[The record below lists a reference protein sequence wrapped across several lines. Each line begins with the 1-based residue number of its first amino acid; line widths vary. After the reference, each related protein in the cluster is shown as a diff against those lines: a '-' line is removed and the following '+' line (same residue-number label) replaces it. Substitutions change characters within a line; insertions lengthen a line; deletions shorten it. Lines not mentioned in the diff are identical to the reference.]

1 MIAAALLAA
10 ITLGAAGCS
19 AGHGTPVAPAVSATT
34 LRQPTTP
41 AGSSST
47 AAAVLSPP
55 HLSRSAPTRLQIPAT
70 GVDTT
75 LMALG
80 LRADGSMQV
89 PPGGFPAG
97 WYTGGPT
104 PGELGPAVI
113 AGHIDMKGPGVFYAL
128 HNVLRG
134 DRVTVTRSDGS
145 LAVFSVTAVGQY
157 PKNRFPTTV
166 VYGNID
172 HAGLRLITCGGSFN
186 SASGHYEDD
195 LVVFADFVAPP
206 GSNGSGLTGRG
217 PSCGGRLTRSRWRP
231 RAATTRPSAPE
242 VASTGAGCVP
252 ATGDLPGFVQAVGG
266 HQGRLPS
273 SQRCR
278 RPTGH
283 RRAQCSWRCAR
294 LRSALGSPTATCTRR
309 RGR

>member
-1 MIAAALLAA
+1 MAAALLAA

-19 AGHGTPVAPAVSATT
+19 PGHGTAVAPAVSATT
-34 LRQPTTP
+34 RTQPTTP
-41 AGSSST
+41 ARSSST
-47 AAAVLSPP
+47 AAGVLRAP
-55 HLSRSAPTRLQIPAT
+55 HLSRSTPTRLQIPAI

-80 LRADGSMQV
+80 LRTDGSMQV

-134 DRVTVTRSDGS
+134 DRLTVTRSDGS
-145 LAVFSVTAVGQY
+145 TAVFQVTAVRQY
-157 PKNRFPTTV
+157 PKNRFPTTL

-206 GSNGSGLTGRG
+206 R
-217 PSCGGRLTRSRWRP
+217 
-231 RAATTRPSAPE
+231 
-242 VASTGAGCVP
+242 
-252 ATGDLPGFVQAVGG
+252 
-266 HQGRLPS
+266 
-273 SQRCR
+273 
-278 RPTGH
+278 
-283 RRAQCSWRCAR
+283 
-294 LRSALGSPTATCTRR
+294 
-309 RGR
+309 